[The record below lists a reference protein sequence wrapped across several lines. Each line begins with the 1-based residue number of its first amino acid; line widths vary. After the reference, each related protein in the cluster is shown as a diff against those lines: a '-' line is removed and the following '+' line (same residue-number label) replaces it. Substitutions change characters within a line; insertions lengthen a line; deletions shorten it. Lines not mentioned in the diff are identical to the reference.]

1 MPGTLPCPLPQQGL
15 AFFEQNKYGALVS
28 ITKSRGFLIRNL
40 GTWKDGVPQWSAP
53 VFLEMT
59 TGGLGLSLGVWS
71 VVVVVVRA
79 CFFVC
84 GCHCVGLLLLL
95 GWV

>member
-1 MPGTLPCPLPQQGL
+1 MEFSQPPLTHPPTQGL

-59 TGGLGLSLGVWS
+59 TGGLGLSLGMFCSTQGEVF
-71 VVVVVVRA
+71 
-79 CFFVC
+79 C
-84 GCHCVGLLLLL
+84 
-95 GWV
+95 